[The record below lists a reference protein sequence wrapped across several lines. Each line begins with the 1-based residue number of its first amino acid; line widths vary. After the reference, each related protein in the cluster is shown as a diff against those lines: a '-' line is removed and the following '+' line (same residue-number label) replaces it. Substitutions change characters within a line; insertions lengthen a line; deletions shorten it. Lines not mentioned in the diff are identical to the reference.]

1 MSVSTDRSHP
11 DLENIEQAEAGDYE
25 ETDAYNMKVLGLE
38 SGQTER
44 ALDMSFVRAALKL
57 GIAVPQN
64 TGTTLE
70 RLTNNIS
77 ALDLS
82 SAQSEPEI
90 DPETCIS
97 PSSFSQ
103 STQPPS
109 CGSSIDQQTVTT
121 TSSLTTAPSAT
132 PSIASSECNRRSYT
146 RFKQGIRRISTFRK
160 RKTLNTS
167 VSSISSIYSIPTL
180 ASTSSALKHT
190 QVDRF
195 VTANLTSASDIPEPS
210 PPTPSLLLPTPGLGS
225 PPVVALHTDKPLPS
239 HPREPKQDDEETLA
253 ARERSMSNEQIL
265 RLRAMQLD
273 EQARFLKF
281 GVEQHRLMR
290 KKQAEA
296 RQAMLGEY
304 KERERAMQDRHTEAL
319 STVEHRQL
327 TAEVDLRRNLELER
341 QACNTKLKHMEAYCN
356 NKSSPVDNMPP
367 RVVTEKDLRAL
378 GQQYHLRNGM
388 ETLHESRINVLREK
402 QAKQLERI
410 LVKQESEAEALACQL
425 KKNIEDLVE
434 NQFVR
439 EEADL
444 RRQFLER
451 KYRLVGR
458 WMLAEAIE
466 RRVLEMETGEVFGP
480 LPKIDWPAMA
490 RISTQHETVVAPVE
504 GSTSHD
510 AAMFNRI

>member
-1 MSVSTDRSHP
+1 MSVSVDRSHS

-25 ETDAYNMKVLGLE
+25 ETDTYNMKVLGLE

-44 ALDMSFVRAALKL
+44 SLDRSFLRAALKL

-70 RLTNNIS
+70 RVASNIS

-97 PSSFSQ
+97 PSRFSQ
-103 STQPPS
+103 STQPLS
-109 CGSSIDQQTVTT
+109 CGSSIDQQTATT

-146 RFKQGIRRISTFRK
+146 RFKQGIRRFSTFRK

-190 QVDRF
+190 QEDRF
-195 VTANLTSASDIPEPS
+195 VTANLTSASSIPEPS
-210 PPTPSLLLPTPGLGS
+210 PPTPSLLLPSPGLGS

-239 HPREPKQDDEETLA
+239 HPEPKHDDGETLA

-265 RLRAMQLD
+265 NLRAMQL
-273 EQARFLKF
+273 EQQARFLKF

-290 KKQAEA
+290 TKQAEA
-296 RQAMLGEY
+296 RQAMLDEY
-304 KERERAMQDRHTEAL
+304 KERERAMQDRHTDTL

-341 QACNTKLKHMEAYCN
+341 HACNTKLKHMEAYCN
-356 NKSSPVDNMPP
+356 NKSIPVDNMPQ
-367 RVVTEKDLRAL
+367 RVVTDKDLRAL
-378 GQQYHLRNGM
+378 GQQYHVRNGM
-388 ETLHESRINVLREK
+388 ETLHEGRINVLREK

-410 LVKQESEAEALACQL
+410 LVKQEAEAEALACQL
-425 KKNIEDLVE
+425 ERDIEDLVE

-439 EEADL
+439 EQAEL

-458 WMLAEAIE
+458 WMLGEAIE
-466 RRVLEMETGEVFGP
+466 RRELEMETGEVFGP

-490 RISTQHETVVAPVE
+490 RISVVAPVE
-504 GSTSHD
+504 GST
-510 AAMFNRI
+510 